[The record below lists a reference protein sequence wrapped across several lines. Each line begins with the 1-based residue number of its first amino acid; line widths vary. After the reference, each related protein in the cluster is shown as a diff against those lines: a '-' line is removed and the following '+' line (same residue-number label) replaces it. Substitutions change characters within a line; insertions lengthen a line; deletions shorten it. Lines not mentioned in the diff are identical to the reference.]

1 MWHTCLIIALAT
13 NTPGPTVVWT
23 ATASKGLGGIAAAPV
38 ELEGEA
44 VFAGLDGLVR
54 GLDALTGTTRWE
66 MAAGQGAPC
75 VLPSSGCGVQSSPTV
90 LSGRVVLF
98 GTNDGELIAF
108 DKRANG
114 TKLWAFSTEGAV
126 MGAAVVAKEAGQF
139 FVYIG
144 SDDRHLYKLQLVAGV
159 PTKRW
164 VVKAS
169 GGVNA
174 AVLRVP
180 PFVPG
185 TSGHVVFTSFNGEVW
200 AVREQDGLPL
210 WKFNATAPNGTT
222 FNTMLESEPLLYQP
236 FGSSPLVI
244 VTGWGSCLNCSAVR
258 PGDPIG
264 HTVFGLDAR
273 KGTLAWAFSTRGPV
287 ETSPQL
293 YGSAVLVATE
303 RSVYSLAASDGATVN
318 WMREVVA
325 EGEHIEQL
333 AGHSKLGSLYVCT
346 DRGYIHALS
355 LDTGDVLW
363 AWQRP
368 DGDATGTL
376 HIRPSETDRHAY
388 VSSTA
393 GWVAKLLLPPR

>member
-222 FNTMLESEPLLYQP
+222 FNTMYIQGRGLALASRLPRACHALASRLPRACSQP
-236 FGSSPLVI
+236 SSKRRQARPMP
-244 VTGWGSCLNCSAVR
+244 SA
-258 PGDPIG
+258 P
-264 HTVFGLDAR
+264 
-273 KGTLAWAFSTRGPV
+273 
-287 ETSPQL
+287 
-293 YGSAVLVATE
+293 
-303 RSVYSLAASDGATVN
+303 LAALRPAIAVY
-318 WMREVVA
+318 VP
-325 EGEHIEQL
+325 
-333 AGHSKLGSLYVCT
+333 SLLQPT
-346 DRGYIHALS
+346 TLS
-355 LDTGDVLW
+355 
-363 AWQRP
+363 
-368 DGDATGTL
+368 
-376 HIRPSETDRHAY
+376 E
-388 VSSTA
+388 STA
-393 GWVAKLLLPPR
+393 